1 MTLLGQPVATPTPPH
16 TQMCL
21 PTTRE
26 SSAKKYW
33 I

>member
-1 MTLLGQPVATPTPPH
+1 MSLLAQPVATLIPPC

-26 SSAKKYW
+26 YTAKTHW